1 MSKRDTRSDIE
12 VTRDFTRASIITVP
26 PAFQSIPGRVG
37 GIIERVIS
45 DLEVEV
51 ATGGVGRISP
61 EAVDKL
67 EKLTRVVK
75 SLGDHLEAEVKRD
88 ELRAAKAA
96 ARLASMSR
104 EELDATLRGM
114 GYVRLEDGDDD

>member
-1 MSKRDTRSDIE
+1 MSKPLKDDMVI
-12 VTRDFTRASIITVP
+12 TRDFTRATIVSVP

-67 EKLTRVVK
+67 EKLTKVVK
-75 SLGDHLEAEVKRD
+75 QLGEHLEAEVRRD

-104 EELDATLRGM
+104 DELDATLRAM
-114 GYVRLEDGDDD
+114 GYVRVEDADADE